1 MNHSH
6 YGIYNKYTT
15 LVLGH
20 RKLAIDKPLA
30 QASSDLRLGSYI
42 CCIHLLAVVYILH
55 IYMYIYVCV
64 YIYIYIY
71 IYIYH

>member
-1 MNHSH
+1 MNHDH

-30 QASSDLRLGSYI
+30 QWQASSDLGLGSYI
-42 CCIHLLAVVYILH
+42 CCIHLAMVYILH
-55 IYMYIYVCV
+55 ICNS
-64 YIYIYIY
+64 
-71 IYIYH
+71 